1 MQMNKA
7 DVGVCSGFVFVQDC
21 GGSTDFSVS
30 AHYPDRLW
38 HHQTAD
44 GAASLA
50 SEQMWSDSVIFSVYF
65 IPVMSFSILNICA
78 TKAAIL
84 RSNKAFCLIRMQAA
98 DALTCPLSCLPHPTS
113 NAPLIIWASETHFPL
128 TLEPQNWILV
138 NQHLAKETAPIPMHT
153 FLPCCHNT
161 ESRMRAVVRFSL
173 LLCPRT
179 LQHCHQPSG
188 ISVLSLVDSCLS
200 GTKPSHSRDAHNK
213 LLTWKM

>member
-1 MQMNKA
+1 MWA
-7 DVGVCSGFVFVQDC
+7 CALITGFVFVQDC
-21 GGSTDFSVS
+21 GCSTDFSVS
-30 AHYPDRLW
+30 AHCPDRLW

-44 GAASLA
+44 GAASFA
-50 SEQMWSDSVIFSVYF
+50 SEQIWSDSIIFSIYL

-113 NAPLIIWASETHFPL
+113 NTPLIIRGSETHFPL

-138 NQHLAKETAPIPMHT
+138 NQHLGKETAAIPMRT

-161 ESRMRAVVRFSL
+161 ESQIRALVHSSL
-173 LLCPRT
+173 LLGTRT
-179 LQHCHQPSG
+179 LQHCHQAF
-188 ISVLSLVDSCLS
+188 SC
-200 GTKPSHSRDAHNK
+200 SR
-213 LLTWKM
+213 